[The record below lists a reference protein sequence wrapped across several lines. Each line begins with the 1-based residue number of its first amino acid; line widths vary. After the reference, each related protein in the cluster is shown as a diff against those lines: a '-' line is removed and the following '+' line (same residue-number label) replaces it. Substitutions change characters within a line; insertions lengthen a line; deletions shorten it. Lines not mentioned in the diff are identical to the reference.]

1 MILAILLFGLNLDPL
16 YESIAA
22 VESTNGKTSANV
34 YQITP
39 AYVGDCNRFMSC
51 FKISD
56 RFSPFKSRFMMEVYW
71 TVYGKRYFK
80 ATGKQPTYE
89 TLARIHN
96 GGPDGWKK
104 RATVHYWKRVKTE
117 LAKRGVIFSHVA
129 P

>member
-1 MILAILLFGLNLDPL
+1 MIFAMILFGLNLDPL

-39 AYVGDCNRFMSC
+39 VYVRDVNRALPV
-51 FKISD
+51 FKLSD
-56 RFSPFKSRFMMEVYW
+56 RFSPFKSRCMMEVYW
-71 TVYGKRYFK
+71 TMYGHAYITC
-80 ATGKQPTYE
+80 TGRFPTYE

-104 RATVHYWKRVKTE
+104 RATDRYWKRVKTE
-117 LAKRGVIFSHVA
+117 LAKRGVFCSHVA